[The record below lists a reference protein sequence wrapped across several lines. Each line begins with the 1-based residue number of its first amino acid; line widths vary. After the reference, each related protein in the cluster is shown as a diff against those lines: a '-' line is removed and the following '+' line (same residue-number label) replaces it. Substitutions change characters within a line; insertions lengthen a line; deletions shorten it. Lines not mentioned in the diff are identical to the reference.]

1 MIPPSPT
8 ETSAPPLRRPTR
20 WSRGWP
26 SRRASW
32 WASPRGPRSRPPC
45 ASRGSWSR
53 AWSSPFYAIAPT
65 STSPRASGRNSLPLK
80 IGAGDVGDSHGDAKE
95 VYPEE
100 CAGVLVGMDTG
111 EMKVVVDVWR
121 AENTH
126 EEERSRRFLIE
137 PLKIKEFEER
147 AAERDMDV
155 LGFYH
160 SHPDHPAEPSEYD
173 REHAWPGYSY
183 VIASVSAENVEE
195 MRSWVLRDDR
205 SGYDEEPLL
214 G

>member
-1 MIPPSPT
+1 M
-8 ETSAPPLRRPTR
+8 
-20 WSRGWP
+20 
-26 SRRASW
+26 
-32 WASPRGPRSRPPC
+32 
-45 ASRGSWSR
+45 
-53 AWSSPFYAIAPT
+53 
-65 STSPRASGRNSLPLK
+65 PLK
-80 IGAGDVGDSHGDAKE
+80 IGAGDVGHIHDHAKE
-95 VYPEE
+95 TYPEE

-111 EMKVVVDVWR
+111 GMKIVVDVWR

-173 REHAWPGYSY
+173 REHAWPGWSY
-183 VIASVSAENVEE
+183 VIASVSAENVED
-195 MRSWVLRDDR
+195 MRSWVLKGDR
-205 SGYDEEPLL
+205 SGYDEEPIV

>member
-1 MIPPSPT
+1 M
-8 ETSAPPLRRPTR
+8 
-20 WSRGWP
+20 
-26 SRRASW
+26 
-32 WASPRGPRSRPPC
+32 
-45 ASRGSWSR
+45 
-53 AWSSPFYAIAPT
+53 
-65 STSPRASGRNSLPLK
+65 PLK
-80 IGAGDVGDSHGDAKE
+80 IGAGDVGHIHDHAKE
-95 VYPEE
+95 AYPEE
-100 CAGVLVGMDTG
+100 CAGALVGMDVG
-111 EMKVVVDVWR
+111 GMRIVVDVWR

-183 VIASVSAENVEE
+183 VIASVSGENVED
-195 MRSWVLRDDR
+195 MRSWTLKHDR
-205 SGYDEEPLL
+205 SGYDEEPIV

>member
-1 MIPPSPT
+1 
-8 ETSAPPLRRPTR
+8 
-20 WSRGWP
+20 
-26 SRRASW
+26 
-32 WASPRGPRSRPPC
+32 
-45 ASRGSWSR
+45 
-53 AWSSPFYAIAPT
+53 
-65 STSPRASGRNSLPLK
+65 LPLK
-80 IGAGDVGDSHGDAKE
+80 IGAGDVGHIHDHAKE
-95 VYPEE
+95 AYPEE
-100 CAGVLVGMDTG
+100 CAGVLVGIDTG
-111 EMKVVVDVWR
+111 GMKVVVDVWR

-173 REHAWPGYSY
+173 REHAWPGWSY
-183 VIASVSAENVEE
+183 VIASVSAENVED
-195 MRSWVLRDDR
+195 MRSWVLKGDR
-205 SGYDEEPLL
+205 SGYDEEPIV

>member
-1 MIPPSPT
+1 M
-8 ETSAPPLRRPTR
+8 
-20 WSRGWP
+20 
-26 SRRASW
+26 
-32 WASPRGPRSRPPC
+32 
-45 ASRGSWSR
+45 
-53 AWSSPFYAIAPT
+53 
-65 STSPRASGRNSLPLK
+65 PLK
-80 IGAGDVGDSHGDAKE
+80 IGAGDVGHIHEHARE

-100 CAGVLVGMDTG
+100 CAGALVGMDAG
-111 EMKVVVDVWR
+111 GMKVVVDVWR

-147 AAERDMDV
+147 AAERDLDV

-173 REHAWPGYSY
+173 RDHAWPGWSY
-183 VIASVSAENVEE
+183 VIASLSKDNVED
-195 MRSWVLRDDR
+195 MRSWVLKDDR
-205 SGYDEEPLL
+205 SGYEEEPIV

>member
-1 MIPPSPT
+1 
-8 ETSAPPLRRPTR
+8 
-20 WSRGWP
+20 
-26 SRRASW
+26 
-32 WASPRGPRSRPPC
+32 
-45 ASRGSWSR
+45 
-53 AWSSPFYAIAPT
+53 
-65 STSPRASGRNSLPLK
+65 LPLK
-80 IGAGDVGDSHGDAKE
+80 IGAGDVGHIHDHATE
-95 VYPEE
+95 AYPEE
-100 CAGVLVGMDTG
+100 CAGALVGMNVEG
-111 EMKVVVDVWR
+111 MKIVVDVWH

-173 REHAWPGYSY
+173 REHAWPGWSY
-183 VIASVSAENVEE
+183 VIASVSAENVED
-195 MRSWVLRDDR
+195 MRSWVLKGDR
-205 SGYDEEPLL
+205 SGYDEEPIV

>member
-1 MIPPSPT
+1 M
-8 ETSAPPLRRPTR
+8 
-20 WSRGWP
+20 
-26 SRRASW
+26 
-32 WASPRGPRSRPPC
+32 
-45 ASRGSWSR
+45 
-53 AWSSPFYAIAPT
+53 
-65 STSPRASGRNSLPLK
+65 PLK
-80 IGAGDVGDSHGDAKE
+80 IGAGDVGHIHDHAKE
-95 VYPEE
+95 AYPEE

-111 EMKVVVDVWR
+111 GMKIVVDVWR

-160 SHPDHPAEPSEYD
+160 SHPDHPAQPSEYD
-173 REHAWPGYSY
+173 REHAWPGWSY
-183 VIASVSAENVEE
+183 VIASVSAENVED
-195 MRSWVLRDDR
+195 MRSWVLKGDR
-205 SGYDEEPLL
+205 SGYDEEPIV